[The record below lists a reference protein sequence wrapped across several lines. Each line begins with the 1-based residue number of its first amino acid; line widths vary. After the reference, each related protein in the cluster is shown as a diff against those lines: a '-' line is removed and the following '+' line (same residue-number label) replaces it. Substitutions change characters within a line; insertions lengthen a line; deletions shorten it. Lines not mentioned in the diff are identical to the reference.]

1 MINIIIYGCLEQ
13 QETLL
18 KAWINFSQTNRII
31 KASSQFSNNWMTG
44 CLGVW
49 VRGIR
54 ARAHVCIHVSLK
66 LLMPVEGCQLCD
78 AGRGTGRVPCPDSI
92 SFHLR
97 TPANMW
103 ENHLSVC
110 PHMCKGV
117 TMNGRDAKREINGCF
132 HRQGA
137 IMHVSFTENVVQKLK
152 YWLHCVLKSTGVSR
166 NH

>member
-1 MINIIIYGCLEQ
+1 MFEYECVCFKSVLFCMQVYIQSIFAIRRITNSLPLQRQGMINIIIYGCLEQ

-97 TPANMW
+97 TPANM
-103 ENHLSVC
+103 
-110 PHMCKGV
+110 
-117 TMNGRDAKREINGCF
+117 
-132 HRQGA
+132 
-137 IMHVSFTENVVQKLK
+137 
-152 YWLHCVLKSTGVSR
+152 
-166 NH
+166 